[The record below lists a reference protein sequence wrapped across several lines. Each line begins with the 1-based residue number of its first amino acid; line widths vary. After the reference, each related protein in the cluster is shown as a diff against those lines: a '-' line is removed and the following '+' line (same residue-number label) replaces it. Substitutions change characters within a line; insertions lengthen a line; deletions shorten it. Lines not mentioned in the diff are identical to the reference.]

1 VEGVAAC
8 VDAENVAELV
18 PTDER
23 ELYPV
28 LVDCIDSVEAKVALL
43 AHGVDHGWRVLCSLG
58 AAGKRDPGQ
67 LRTGDVFDSR
77 VCPLAKKVRQK
88 LRLRGL
94 GAGQVR
100 AVWSLETPVGPVA
113 VAPGQEPTDEP
124 RIQRRQPSNMMLPG
138 MLGYALAAEALGL
151 LSGSGH

>member
-1 VEGVAAC
+1 MKTPRT
-8 VDAENVAELV
+8 LMFM
-18 PTDER
+18 
-23 ELYPV
+23 
-28 LVDCIDSVEAKVALL
+28 ALM
-43 AHGVDHGWRVLCSLG
+43 LCSLG

-94 GAGQVR
+94 GTGQVR

-113 VAPGQEPTDEP
+113 VAPGQEPADEP

-138 MLGYALAAEALGL
+138 MFSGWLQEWMGYQAFFVWVLVATVTSFVVTMMIPLDASFGKKDATTA
-151 LSGSGH
+151 